1 MGKHN
6 TSSGDSHQP
15 GRPIPPVK
23 KDNDNTG
30 GGGKRGK

>member
-1 MGKHN
+1 MGQHDKV
-6 TSSGDSHQP
+6 SGDGEQK
-15 GRPIPPVK
+15 GRPIPPPK